1 MFDRFK
7 ARMTGPGAG
16 DSAPPTRR
24 KGGLNPLTA
33 IAVLLC
39 VAFSA
44 STVLAGPLV
53 TTVQFKD
60 VTAATS
66 SIPAVVGPV
75 AVFGS
80 SNFNVTALIV
90 PTEGAT
96 TSNVQTT
103 TVTIRNTGS
112 GVATLEILVSVQNYA
127 LPSGTPLVF
136 SSSASGNATISQAG
150 DTALFQSYADASNNT
165 FLAGF
170 GGMTTPGSQSGVPNP
185 PILAGATNY
194 SFGAQTTIGTMFP
207 RISGNDFSLSQ
218 RLIITL
224 NAGDNAT
231 LSLTSAV
238 AAPLPSTAGLGL
250 VLMGG
255 LGGVGG
261 IRRLNSRRALA

>member
-24 KGGLNPLTA
+24 KGRLNLLTA

-39 VAFSA
+39 VGLSA
-44 STVLAGPLV
+44 SSALAGPLV
-53 TTVQFKD
+53 TTVQFTD
-60 VTAATS
+60 QTAATTS
-66 SIPAVVGPV
+66 GPV
-75 AVFGS
+75 LAGPVSVFGS

-103 TVTIRNTGS
+103 TVTISNTGS

-127 LPSGTPLVF
+127 LPPGTPLVF
-136 SSSASGNATISQAG
+136 TSSASGNATISQSG
-150 DTALFQSYADASNNT
+150 DTATFQSYADAGNNT
-165 FLAGF
+165 FVGGF
-170 GGMTTPGSQSGVPNP
+170 GGMTTPGTQFGVPNP
-185 PILAGATNY
+185 PVLAGATNY
-194 SFGAQTTIGTMFP
+194 SFGAQTTVGTMFP

-218 RLIITL
+218 RLLITL

-250 VLMGG
+250 ILMGG